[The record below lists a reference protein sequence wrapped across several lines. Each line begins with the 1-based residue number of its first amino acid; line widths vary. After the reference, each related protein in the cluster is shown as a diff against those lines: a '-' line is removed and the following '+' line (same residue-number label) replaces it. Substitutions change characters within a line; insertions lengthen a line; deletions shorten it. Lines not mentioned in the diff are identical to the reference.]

1 MLAENGNWIGRDH
14 VDRGVD
20 IEFRDELRVAG
31 AGDEPQGKVGG
42 LPKLEGVEDFGN
54 WIGLCC
60 EGVPVLSVNVFPGG
74 GGPPL
79 PSLSPVLPP
88 FDEGNPVV
96 GLPVDNGNGAGRDL
110 MERGCNVDVEF
121 RDELR
126 VMGVGGGLSLPSLLP
141 VLPLVEGGN
150 PPAGSAADKGNG
162 AGRDLIEKGCNVDVE
177 FRDELRVMGVGGG
190 LSLPTLL
197 LVLPLV
203 DEGNLLVDLPVDN
216 GIGVGRDL
224 IEKGCNVDV
233 EFRDEL
239 RVVGVVGGPSLP
251 SPLPVLPLVDEGNP
265 PVCLAADKGNGAGRD
280 SVGND
285 GNLGVGLR
293 ELRVMGVRDG

>member
-60 EGVPVLSVNVFPGG
+60 EGVPILSVNVFPGG

-110 MERGCNVDVEF
+110 IERGCNVDVEF

-126 VMGVGGGLSLPSLLP
+126 VMGVGGLSLPSLLP
-141 VLPLVEGGN
+141 VLPLIDGG
-150 PPAGSAADKGNG
+150 S
-162 AGRDLIEKGCNVDVE
+162 
-177 FRDELRVMGVGGG
+177 
-190 LSLPTLL
+190 
-197 LVLPLV
+197 
-203 DEGNLLVDLPVDN
+203 
-216 GIGVGRDL
+216 
-224 IEKGCNVDV
+224 
-233 EFRDEL
+233 
-239 RVVGVVGGPSLP
+239 
-251 SPLPVLPLVDEGNP
+251 P

>member
-1 MLAENGNWIGRDH
+1 MVI
-14 VDRGVD
+14 
-20 IEFRDELRVAG
+20 I
-31 AGDEPQGKVGG
+31 
-42 LPKLEGVEDFGN
+42 
-54 WIGLCC
+54 
-60 EGVPVLSVNVFPGG
+60 FPGG
-74 GGPPL
+74 DGPPL

-110 MERGCNVDVEF
+110 IER
-121 RDELR
+121 
-126 VMGVGGGLSLPSLLP
+126 
-141 VLPLVEGGN
+141 
-150 PPAGSAADKGNG
+150 
-162 AGRDLIEKGCNVDVE
+162 GCNVDVE

-216 GIGVGRDL
+216 GNGVGRDL
-224 IEKGCNVDV
+224 IEKGCNVDE

-251 SPLPVLPLVDEGNP
+251 SLLPVLPLIDGGSP